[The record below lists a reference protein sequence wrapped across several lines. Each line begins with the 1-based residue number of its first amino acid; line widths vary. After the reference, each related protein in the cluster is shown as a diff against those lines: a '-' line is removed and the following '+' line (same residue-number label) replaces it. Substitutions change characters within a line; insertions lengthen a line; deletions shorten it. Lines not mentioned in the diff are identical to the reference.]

1 MKLCYKERK
10 FECFTGENKISI
22 MRNLKK
28 MLYSMKRGYQS
39 NGEKVTSEDQS
50 RRIDGAE
57 K

>member
-1 MKLCYKERK
+1 
-10 FECFTGENKISI
+10 
-22 MRNLKK
+22 MRNEKK

-39 NGEKVTSEDQS
+39 NGEKETSEDQS